1 MMMAIVDPT
10 GLDNV
15 IKIANLRESA
25 AKKLRAAN
33 GSPQDAV
40 PQDAPASPPRGRGH
54 GASQPSD
61 ELVGF

>member
-1 MMMAIVDPT
+1 MMAKVHPDALEGI
-10 GLDNV
+10 
-15 IKIANLRESA
+15 IKDSGVSERT

-54 GASQPSD
+54 GASQPSQ